1 MNSVRFESIADLVAH
16 TQVEKFEGVPTA
28 RLAPAVMSLFDQA
41 ESYTLAKQF
50 EQAYMLY
57 MKGAQ
62 LYVEQLSKRADF
74 ARTSADNRSKL
85 KNKCLKGMEV
95 MERIKPKLDALYK
108 AKADIAA
115 KAKALRDA
123 ELRATQTRVD
133 AHVNTVQQ
141 AEMDALERRLLAL
154 GAKADELPSSMPITP
169 AAPAAPVYANLSA
182 PPSAVNNAQPPVS
195 APPAAIAA
203 SAAAAA
209 AAAATAAA
217 VTTVPYPALSPSTI
231 GNVFVPT
238 AQVVAP
244 PVVIAPPPGNPPV
257 PVPSAPP
264 MASAPPIASTP
275 PMASAPPMD
284 SIVYSQLP
292 SAPPMTSVAAP
303 AAAPAAAPSTA
314 RRALPSMGGANTGMR
329 PMLIDGELLSD
340 FMRLVHGNT
349 VKGIETCGILTGKL
363 VSREGDGDG
372 CFVVTELILPRQKGS
387 QNTCEMIDEDSLFD
401 YQMKNDL
408 MTLGWIHTHPTQSC
422 FLSSVDLHTHLGYQL
437 MLPEA
442 VAIVMSPTD
451 TRSKFGVFTLSDVGV
466 DAIKHCKQK
475 SFHVHSLPDADIYSN
490 ALHVKWRS
498 GRPQYKLIDF
508 R

>member
-1 MNSVRFESIADLVAH
+1 
-16 TQVEKFEGVPTA
+16 
-28 RLAPAVMSLFDQA
+28 
-41 ESYTLAKQF
+41 
-50 EQAYMLY
+50 
-57 MKGAQ
+57 
-62 LYVEQLSKRADF
+62 
-74 ARTSADNRSKL
+74 
-85 KNKCLKGMEV
+85 
-95 MERIKPKLDALYK
+95 
-108 AKADIAA
+108 
-115 KAKALRDA
+115 
-123 ELRATQTRVD
+123 
-133 AHVNTVQQ
+133 
-141 AEMDALERRLLAL
+141 
-154 GAKADELPSSMPITP
+154 
-169 AAPAAPVYANLSA
+169 
-182 PPSAVNNAQPPVS
+182 
-195 APPAAIAA
+195 
-203 SAAAAA
+203 
-209 AAAATAAA
+209 
-217 VTTVPYPALSPSTI
+217 
-231 GNVFVPT
+231 
-238 AQVVAP
+238 
-244 PVVIAPPPGNPPV
+244 
-257 PVPSAPP
+257 
-264 MASAPPIASTP
+264 
-275 PMASAPPMD
+275 
-284 SIVYSQLP
+284 
-292 SAPPMTSVAAP
+292 
-303 AAAPAAAPSTA
+303 
-314 RRALPSMGGANTGMR
+314 MGGANAGLR

-340 FMRLVHGNT
+340 FMRLVHSNT

-372 CFVVTELILPRQKGS
+372 WLVVTELILPRQKGS